1 VELGD
6 AFTSMPEK
14 LGKKVLFSVGYHGN
28 GKTSFK
34 TTAFFDLARKFM

>member
-1 VELGD
+1 MELGD

-14 LGKKVLFSVGYHGN
+14 LGKKLLFSLGYHDN

-34 TTAFFDLARKFM
+34 TTAFFDSARKFM